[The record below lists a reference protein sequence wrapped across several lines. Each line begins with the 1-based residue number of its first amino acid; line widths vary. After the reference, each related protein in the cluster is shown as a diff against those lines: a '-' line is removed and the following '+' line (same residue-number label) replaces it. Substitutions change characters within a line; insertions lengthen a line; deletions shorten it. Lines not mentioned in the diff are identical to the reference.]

1 MIAQASF
8 WLPSGT
14 MSYLLV
20 VNPASGSGNSDLPT
34 RATQVLNDVRTIE
47 LSRGVDLGREIGCAL
62 DDGRIVVACG
72 GDGTV
77 NSVAQHV
84 AGTPGTMAVLP
95 AGTLNHFARD
105 LGVHDPDAAFA
116 ALEAG
121 HTGAV
126 DVGRAGDRVFVNT
139 LVFGV
144 YPEIVREREHRRA
157 SLGGWLALAA
167 SVGRVVVGFDPL
179 EGRIAADGRV
189 RALEATA
196 VFVGNDRFSTRPGS
210 LGRRPRLDEGVL
222 DVRVVRAR
230 TGVAGRASAGW
241 RAAIHRP
248 RRVVGTAAREVEIRL
263 REARLVA
270 IDGEE
275 AGQLR
280 SVRVVSDPGALRVV
294 TPAPAG

>member
-1 MIAQASF
+1 MIARAPV
-8 WLPSGT
+8 WLPSDT

-20 VNPASGSGNSDLPT
+20 VNRHSGTGDTALRT
-34 RATQVLNDVRTIE
+34 RATQVLNDVRTLE
-47 LSRGVDLGREIGCAL
+47 LSREVDLGREIGCAL

-77 NSVAQHV
+77 SAVAQHV
-84 AGTPGTMAVLP
+84 AGTRGTMAVLP
-95 AGTLNHFARD
+95 AGTLNHFAHD
-105 LGVHDPDAAFA
+105 LGVHDPDAALA

-121 HTGAV
+121 HTARV

-144 YPEIVREREHRRA
+144 YPEIVRERERRRA
-157 SLGGWLALAA
+157 SLGGWLALMA
-167 SVGRVVVGFDPL
+167 SIGGVVVGFDPL
-179 EGRIAADGRV
+179 EGTIVADGRG

-196 VFVGNDRFSTRPGS
+196 AFVGNDRFSTSPGS

-230 TGVAGRASAGW
+230 TGVVGRASAGW

-248 RRVVGTAAREVEIRL
+248 RRVVGTVASEVEVRL
-263 REARLVA
+263 REPRLVA
-270 IDGEE
+270 VDGEQDAE
-275 AGQLR
+275 LR

-294 TPAPAG
+294 APAPEG